1 MTSQRSSTPA
11 ASDVLSPL
19 LLARARAAAPPPLV
33 SAALHQ
39 LRRSLHEARAWRAV
53 VVEPGLVRVCPR
65 SPRRRAR
72 GEGEPVSLWSLRP
85 LRASCGCLEFAHL
98 RLGICAHVG
107 AALRALAARPRQ
119 LERALAR
126 AQPPPRG
133 PELRWLP
140 LLPSAEA
147 EPDGLARV
155 RLHLGRDR
163 RRNRHCATLVERW
176 LEPTDEP
183 RVLRPRAGALASPPA
198 RSGLVHAL
206 ARALRVN
213 ARRSAAREGARSPR
227 RDWLPQRDSL
237 PLRDWALERLLA
249 DELHRLVQ
257 VTTQARSDA
266 RAARF
271 GALPAAA
278 RDFLA
283 AGHAAFERADE
294 AARRCARA
302 AARRLWRT
310 GHVGRSLVVAPES
323 RLV

>member
-126 AQPPPRG
+126 AKTPRKLECTTVQNDLYARATLM
-133 PELRWLP
+133 PKSFLPILDSTTCSIWSRDRWVMSRKTESSP
-140 LLPSAEA
+140 
-147 EPDGLARV
+147 V
-155 RLHLGRDR
+155 RLSS
-163 RRNRHCATLVERW
+163 
-176 LEPTDEP
+176 
-183 RVLRPRAGALASPPA
+183 ASM
-198 RSGLVHAL
+198 
-206 ARALRVN
+206 ARATTSRG
-213 ARRSAAREGARSPR
+213 ASSFRES
-227 RDWLPQRDSL
+227 
-237 PLRDWALERLLA
+237 
-249 DELHRLVQ
+249 
-257 VTTQARSDA
+257 
-266 RAARF
+266 
-271 GALPAAA
+271 
-278 RDFLA
+278 
-283 AGHAAFERADE
+283 
-294 AARRCARA
+294 
-302 AARRLWRT
+302 
-310 GHVGRSLVVAPES
+310 
-323 RLV
+323 